1 MKFHSS
7 PSRYPVTDP
16 LHDRSGP
23 DTFWSTVNAAEA
35 LPGVSTPLNWT
46 WFGDAVERAFRWTFV
61 DMGVL
66 HPAATVVSAS
76 VDDRLW
82 GVFYGRAAA
91 NLDTFRTLG
100 DLTPGTSG
108 DAIEMQIFGTLRD
121 GVESRPSR
129 RRYPFVAA
137 RLPRSAL
144 ALPKVL
150 AGHRGAVEAVWR
162 ASVLTPPADAAE
174 ARARFLDAAARFEAV
189 MRPHTL
195 AAMLAQGVFEQVSK
209 LGAAAGRPGLEN
221 RLMTGFGGFE
231 ETRLMR
237 ELWAVSREQHSLDDF
252 LAAHGYHGPTE
263 GEISSRSWREDAA
276 PVAQLLDTY
285 RGMDEAA
292 SPATVEAGRIEERTQ
307 ATAAVLAA
315 LPAAKRP
322 AARLVLGVTK
332 RYIPLREVGKTAF
345 LQTLD
350 TARAAA
356 RMVGED
362 LARRGVVGDPED
374 VFYLTVAELADPT
387 LSDGIKEAV
396 ALRRERRE
404 EYLKVKLPESWTG
417 QPEAIP
423 ITASEAAAEGSEITG
438 LAVSPGVAEGRA
450 RVVLDPLAGEPLQ
463 PGEILVCETT
473 DPSWTSLFLVAA
485 GLVIDI
491 GGALSHGAI
500 LARELGVP
508 CVINSR
514 VGTQV
519 LRTGDLLRVDGD
531 AGRVEVLRSAR

>member
-1 MKFHSS
+1 
-7 PSRYPVTDP
+7 VTDP

-23 DTFWSTVNAAEA
+23 DTFWTTVNAAEA
-35 LPGVSTPLNWT
+35 LPGVSTPLNWS

-61 DMGVL
+61 DLGVI
-66 HPAATVVSAS
+66 HPAGTMVSAS

-91 NLDTFRTLG
+91 NLDTFRRLA

-108 DAIEMQIFGTLRD
+108 DALEQQIFGTVRTGAL
-121 GVESRPSR
+121 SNPSK

-137 RLPRSAL
+137 RMPRSAL

-150 AGHRGAVEAVWR
+150 ARHRTSVEAFWR
-162 ASVLTPPADAAE
+162 ASVLEPPADAAA
-174 ARARFLDAAARFEAV
+174 ARARFADAAARFEAV

-195 AAMLAQGVFEQVSK
+195 AAMLAQAIYEQASK
-209 LGAAAGRPGLEN
+209 LTAAAGLPGLET

-237 ELWAVSREQHSLDDF
+237 ELWAVSRERRSLDDF

-263 GEISSRSWREDAA
+263 GEISSRSWREHPP
-276 PVAQLLDTY
+276 PVAQLVETY
-285 RGMDEAA
+285 RGMDDAAGPEA
-292 SPATVEAGRIEERTQ
+292 VEASRVAEREK
-307 ATAAVLAA
+307 ATASLMAA

-322 AARLVLGVTK
+322 GARLLLGIVR

-356 RMVGED
+356 RVVGDD
-362 LARRGVVGDPED
+362 LARRGVVGDPDD

-396 ALRRERRE
+396 ALRRERRD
-404 EYLKVKLPESWTG
+404 EYLKFKLPESWTG

-423 ITASEAAAEGSEITG
+423 ITASEAAVEGTEITG

-450 RVVLDPLAGEPLQ
+450 RVVLDPVCGEPLQ

-514 VGTQV
+514 IGTQV

-531 AGRVEVLRSAR
+531 AGRVEVLRSSP

>member
-1 MKFHSS
+1 
-7 PSRYPVTDP
+7 
-16 LHDRSGP
+16 
-23 DTFWSTVNAAEA
+23 VNAAEA

-66 HPAATVVSAS
+66 HPAATVVPASA
-76 VDDRLW
+76 DDRLW

-91 NLDTFRTLG
+91 NLDTFRKLG

-108 DAIEMQIFGTLRD
+108 DAIELQIFGTLRE
-121 GVESRPSR
+121 GVASSPSR
-129 RRYPFVAA
+129 RRYPVVAA

-144 ALPKVL
+144 ALPRLL
-150 AGHRGAVEAVWR
+150 AGHRSAVDEFWR
-162 ASVLTPPADAAE
+162 ASVQAPPADVDEGRRRFAE
-174 ARARFLDAAARFEAV
+174 AAARFEAV

-195 AAMLAQGVFEQVSK
+195 AAMLAQGIYEQVSN
-209 LGAAAGRPGLEN
+209 LTAAAGRPGLEN

-237 ELWAVSREQHSLDDF
+237 ELWAVSRDRRTLADF
-252 LAAHGYHGPTE
+252 LAVHGYHGPTE
-263 GEISSRSWREDAA
+263 GEISSRSWREDST
-276 PVAQLLDTY
+276 PVEQLLATY
-285 RGMDEAA
+285 RSMDESAG
-292 SPATVEAGRIEERTQ
+292 PEVVERSRVAEREE
-307 ATAAVLAA
+307 ATAVLLDA
-315 LPAAKRP
+315 LPSAKRP
-322 AARLVLGVTK
+322 VARLVL
-332 RYIPLREVGKTAF
+332 RIARHYIPLREVGKTAF

-350 TARAAA
+350 VGRAAA
-356 RMVGED
+356 RIVGED
-362 LARRGVVGDPED
+362 LARRGVLGDPED
-374 VFYLTVAELADPT
+374 VFHLTVAELTDPG

-404 EYLKVKLPESWTG
+404 EYLAVKLPESWTG

-423 ITASEAAAEGSEITG
+423 IAAVAAAAEGSRITG
-438 LAVSPGVAEGRA
+438 LAVSPGLVEGRA
-450 RVVLDPLAGEPLQ
+450 RVVRDPLSDEPLQ

-514 VGTQV
+514 VGTEV

-531 AGRVEVLRSAR
+531 AGCVEVLRSAT

>member
-1 MKFHSS
+1 VA

-23 DTFWSTVNAAEA
+23 DTFWTTVNAAEA
-35 LPGVSTPLNWT
+35 LPGVSTPLNWS

-66 HPAATVVSAS
+66 HPAATVVPAS

-91 NLDTFRTLG
+91 NLDTFRRLG

-108 DAIEMQIFGTLRD
+108 DAIERQIFGTLRD
-121 GVESRPSR
+121 GVESHPSR

-137 RLPRSAL
+137 RLPRAAL
-144 ALPKVL
+144 ALPNVL
-150 AGHRGAVEAVWR
+150 AGHRGAVEEFWR

-174 ARARFLDAAARFEAV
+174 ARSRFADAAARFEGV

-195 AAMLAQGVFEQVSK
+195 AAMLTQGLYEQVSK
-209 LGAAAGRPGLEN
+209 LASAAGMPGLEN
-221 RLMTGFGGFE
+221 RLMTGLGGFE

-237 ELWAVSREQHSLDDF
+237 ELWAVSRRERTLDDF
-252 LAAHGYHGPTE
+252 LGAHGYHGPTE
-263 GEISSRSWREDAA
+263 GEISSRSWREDPA
-276 PVAQLLDTY
+276 PVRQLLETY
-285 RGMDEAA
+285 RSMDESAGPAA
-292 SPATVEAGRIEERTQ
+292 VEAARIAERAQ
-307 ATAAVLAA
+307 ATAALLAA
-315 LPAAKRP
+315 LPAARRP
-322 AARLVLGVTK
+322 AARLMLGAAR
-332 RYIPLREVGKTAF
+332 RYLPLREVGKTAF
-345 LQTLD
+345 LQSLD

-356 RMVGED
+356 RVVGED
-362 LARRGVVGDPED
+362 LARRGVAGDPD
-374 VFYLTVAELADPT
+374 DAFYLTVAEMADPT

-396 ALRRERRE
+396 ALRRERRD
-404 EYLKVKLPESWTG
+404 EYLKFKLPESWTG

-423 ITASEAAAEGSEITG
+423 VTAAEAAGEGSEISG

-450 RVVLDPLAGEPLQ
+450 RVVRDPLADPLE

-508 CVINSR
+508 CVINTR
-514 VGTQV
+514 VGTAV
-519 LRTGDLLRVDGD
+519 LRTGDVLRVDGD
-531 AGRVEVLRSAR
+531 AGRVEVLRSGP